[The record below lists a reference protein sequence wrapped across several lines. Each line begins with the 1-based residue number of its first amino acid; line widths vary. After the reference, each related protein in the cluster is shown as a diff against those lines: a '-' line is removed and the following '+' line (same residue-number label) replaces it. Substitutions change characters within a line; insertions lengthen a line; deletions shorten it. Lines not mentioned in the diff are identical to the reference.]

1 MYHCSNNFKV
11 VDKHHEEKVVMEVVK
26 SVHGSLWG
34 CSFQKVIPLNKRRKL
49 VYHYRLSRKFFI
61 KKKKKIA

>member
-34 CSFQKVIPLNKRRKL
+34 CSFQKVIPLNKEENWYTTIGFPENSL
-49 VYHYRLSRKFFI
+49 
-61 KKKKKIA
+61 